1 MADRR
6 VAVGPASSSSHQA
19 DALGTRAPE
28 AEAGLEGETPYQLV
42 SKAGGLG
49 GGGAASWLWLVGEGE
64 RERESTDAGEGT
76 RPARSPQGVNM
87 HPREELGV
95 RTEPPSEITKGSTAL
110 SGG

>member
-19 DALGTRAPE
+19 DALGTRARE

-42 SKAGGLG
+42 SKAGRLG

-64 RERESTDAGEGT
+64 RESTDGGQGT

-87 HPREELGV
+87 HPHKELGV
-95 RTEPPSEITKGSTAL
+95 RTEPPSQITKGSTAL

>member
-49 GGGAASWLWLVGEGE
+49 GGGAASWLWLVREEE
-64 RERESTDAGEGT
+64 RERE
-76 RPARSPQGVNM
+76 
-87 HPREELGV
+87 REH
-95 RTEPPSEITKGSTAL
+95 
-110 SGG
+110 